1 MLLSYPGHIWNIF
14 HIVNFSE
21 KWVCDIAWA
30 ENSLLLNYQAASQ
43 ISHILAV
50 TGHVG
55 SENLLEHSLNVSSEG
70 TSLLG
75 WRAIRG
81 LVVSF
86 QLLCTVIQGSIYFS
100 IGRIVYPAIN
110 SKKNSYYIRICKFE
124 AKRLKIRVDI
134 KHYMS
139 QRFYNNISSIFDRR
153 GSLHQIQVIW
163 QVYCNDVNKLKN
175 SLRTKST
182 LFVYIWNRRLS
193 SFS

>member
-1 MLLSYPGHIWNIF
+1 MGIMRWKTIIVPYHCCMPALSKICESVALKQLTEYMTRQDETSP
-14 HIVNFSE
+14 
-21 KWVCDIAWA
+21 
-30 ENSLLLNYQAASQ
+30 
-43 ISHILAV
+43 
-50 TGHVG
+50 VG
-55 SENLLEHSLNVSSEG
+55 YTPNAKYDNVSSEG

-86 QLLCTVIQGSIYFS
+86 QLLCTVIRYTTINLLIYLL
-100 IGRIVYPAIN
+100 IYCGIVYPAIN

-134 KHYMS
+134 KLYMS
-139 QRFYNNISSIFDRR
+139 QCFYNNISSIFDRR

-163 QVYCNDVNKLKN
+163 QVYCNDVNKLTKA
-175 SLRTKST
+175 LRTKSA
-182 LFVYIWNRRLS
+182 LFVSIWNRRLS